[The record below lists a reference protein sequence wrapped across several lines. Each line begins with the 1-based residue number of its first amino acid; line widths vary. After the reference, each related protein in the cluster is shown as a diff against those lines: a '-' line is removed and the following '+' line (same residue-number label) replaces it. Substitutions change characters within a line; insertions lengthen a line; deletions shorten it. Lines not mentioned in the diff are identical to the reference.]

1 MSENL
6 VQEENAI
13 EDNVGTSEKECILK
27 MSNLTKRY
35 ARKNAV
41 NNVNISI
48 YKGDI
53 YGFIGKNGAG
63 KTTTMKMIAGLVKP
77 TSGTIELFGSENL
90 IKGRKKTSTVIENP
104 AIYPY
109 MNARQN
115 VEIQRILKG
124 VEDKSITDELIELVG
139 LKDAG
144 RKKAKNF
151 SLGMKQ
157 RLAIAIALVGDP
169 EFLILDEPTNGLD
182 PSGIKEMR
190 DLILKLNREAGITVF
205 ISSHILGELNKMVTR
220 YGVINEGNLVAE
232 FDASELSKRIKPCIK
247 LVVNDPEKT
256 VEIIK
261 ERFGEIDAKISDNTV
276 HIYENIDNFIEL
288 NSVLTDAD
296 IIVSSLTKEQ
306 EDYENYFLK
315 LMEGEV

>member
-6 VQEENAI
+6 VQVEEVI
-13 EDNVGTSEKECILK
+13 EDNTESLEKECVLK
-27 MSNLTKRY
+27 TTNLTKRY

-41 NNVNISI
+41 DNVNITI
-48 YKGDI
+48 NKGDI

-63 KTTTMKMIAGLVKP
+63 KTTVMKMISSLLKP
-77 TSGTIELFGSENL
+77 NSGDIELFGSKNL
-90 IKGRKKTSTVIENP
+90 VKGCKKVGTVIENP
-104 AIYPY
+104 AFYPY

-115 VEIQRILKG
+115 IEVQRILKG
-124 VEDKSITDELIELVG
+124 VEDKSVTNELLEVVG
-139 LKDAG
+139 LKNAG

-182 PSGIKEMR
+182 PAGIKEMR
-190 DLILKLNREAGITVF
+190 ELILKLNKEAGITVF
-205 ISSHILGELNKMVTR
+205 ISSHILGELNKMVTK
-220 YGVINEGNLVAE
+220 YGVINEGKLVAE
-232 FDASELSKRIKPCIK
+232 FDADELSCRVKPCIK
-247 LVVNDPEKT
+247 LVVNDPEKA

-261 ERFGEIDAKISDNTV
+261 AKFGEVNIECTDNTIC
-276 HIYENIDNFIEL
+276 IYENIDNFVEL
-288 NSVLTDAD
+288 NSILSDAE
-296 IIVSSLTKEQ
+296 IIVSSFTKEQ

>member
-6 VQEENAI
+6 VQFENVI
-13 EDNVGTSEKECILK
+13 EDNTNQSEKECVLK
-27 MSNLTKRY
+27 ITNLTKRY

-41 NNVNISI
+41 DNVNITI

-63 KTTTMKMIAGLVKP
+63 KTTTMKMIVGLLSP
-77 TSGTIELFGSENL
+77 TSGNVELFGSENL
-90 IKGRKKTSTVIENP
+90 VKSCKRVSTVIENP
-104 AIYPY
+104 AFYPY

-115 VEIQRILKG
+115 IEVQRILKG
-124 VEDKSITDELIELVG
+124 VEDKSITDELLELVG

-144 RKKAKNF
+144 KKKAKNF

-182 PSGIKEMR
+182 PAGIKEMR
-190 DLILKLNREAGITVF
+190 ELILKLNKEAGITVF

-220 YGVINEGNLVAE
+220 YGVINQGKLVAE
-232 FDASELSKRIKPCIK
+232 FDADELVNKVKPCIK
-247 LVVNDPEKT
+247 LVVNDPEKA
-256 VEIIK
+256 VEVIK
-261 ERFGEIDAKISDNTV
+261 QKFGEINIELDGNTIC
-276 HIYENIDNFIEL
+276 IYENIDNFVEL
-288 NSVLTDAD
+288 NSILSEAE
-296 IIVSSLTKEQ
+296 IIVSSFTKEQ
-306 EDYENYFLK
+306 EDYENYFLG
-315 LMEGEV
+315 LMEGEI